1 MKKPMKFKRY
11 EGGGEI
17 SGAVDPKESADKEA
31 GLKASKG
38 EDVGFF
44 KRLRMGNID
53 DPNSEA
59 YKQFGAGRGRNA
71 VERDESV
78 SVNESKPQFTKREPV
93 ILPYKPSEETMKRNT
108 SGMDVQDESGMVN
121 KRLKRNPETGDLYDT
136 EVTAPSVKPN
146 VSKPMGK
153 REVGESVS
161 VNQPLSKRGVGESVS
176 VNQPKTT
183 KKSAI
188 SPEEIMEAD
197 NPRSVKAE
205 KAPAAPPP
213 SASKASSSRVPTPE
227 QAAANRAAAAE
238 KVKGIGSSVADYF
251 STYETPAERKNRERK
266 EKAAKGSYASGG
278 SVSSASRR
286 ADGIAT
292 KGKTRGKMC

>member
-11 EGGGEI
+11 DEGGE
-17 SGAVDPKESADKEA
+17 VADKEA

-44 KRLRMGNID
+44 QRLRMGNID

-59 YKQFGAGRGRNA
+59 YKRFGAGRGRS
-71 VERDESV
+71 ERNPVNESV
-78 SVNESKPQFTKREPV
+78 SVNEPRPQFTRREPV

-136 EVTAPSVKPN
+136 EVSAPSVKPAA
-146 VSKPMGK
+146 SKPAASK
-153 REVGESVS
+153 TESKITS
-161 VNQPLSKRGVGESVS
+161 T
-176 VNQPKTT
+176 PKAPAYVQSYT
-183 KKSAI
+183 
-188 SPEEIMEAD
+188 EEMMEAD
-197 NPRSVKAE
+197 NPSVKAE
-205 KAPAAPPP
+205 KAPAVKTKPAAEAPT
-213 SASKASSSRVPTPE
+213 KTGSSRVPTSE

-238 KVKGIGSSVADYF
+238 KVKGMGSSIADYF
-251 STYETPAERKNRERK
+251 STYETPAERRNKERK
-266 EKAAKGSYASGG
+266 EKAAKGYSSGG

-292 KGKTRGKMC
+292 KGKTRGRMC

>member
-136 EVTAPSVKPN
+136 EVSAPSIKPTASKPA
-146 VSKPMGK
+146 VSKPAESKPVASKPEVKPAASKTKTNDVAMREANEPKGYTGQDMRGK
-153 REVGESVS
+153 TDMSNYKPSRTPG
-161 VNQPLSKRGVGESVS
+161 PLSDVRRPGTNTNYENKDTSDMSYKKGGKVG
-176 VNQPKTT
+176 T
-183 KKSAI
+183 
-188 SPEEIMEAD
+188 
-197 NPRSVKAE
+197 
-205 KAPAAPPP
+205 
-213 SASKASSSRVPTPE
+213 
-227 QAAANRAAAAE
+227 
-238 KVKGIGSSVADYF
+238 
-251 STYETPAERKNRERK
+251 
-266 EKAAKGSYASGG
+266 
-278 SVSSASRR
+278 ASRR